1 MTKKS
6 VLTAVMN
13 GINVKKFL
21 FFVLNAD
28 VDIMG
33 ERTMTDKEEKK
44 DIVSIE
50 RQHLWKHFADGYES
64 LEHDIEDFFG
74 GKEEI
79 KKEGV
84 KKEFHTFKELM
95 VMGVDKIH
103 KEILLE
109 DAEIKA
115 LEKKRKAEET
125 TAEKVREKTDK
136 VKAKVDT
143 AKKSNFWD

>member
-1 MTKKS
+1 MVTS
-6 VLTAVMN
+6 GT
-13 GINVKKFL
+13 NVRIFPS
-21 FFVLNAD
+21 FVLNVD

-33 ERTMTDKEEKK
+33 RVTMNNKKEETT
-44 DIVSIE
+44 DIVAIE

-64 LEHDIEDFFG
+64 LERDIEDFFG
-74 GKEEI
+74 GKDEI
-79 KKEGV
+79 TKEGV

-109 DAEIKA
+109 DVEIKA

-125 TAEKVREKTDK
+125 ASDKVKEKTDE
-136 VKAKVDT
+136 VKEKVDKI
-143 AKKSNFWD
+143 KKSNFWD

>member
-1 MTKKS
+1 
-6 VLTAVMN
+6 MN
-13 GINVKKFL
+13 GISVKNFQ

-33 ERTMTDKEEKK
+33 GTKMNNTKKEEKK
-44 DIVSIE
+44 EMVSIE
-50 RQHLWKHFADGYES
+50 RQHLWKIFAENYDKIEK
-64 LEHDIEDFFG
+64 DIEDYFG
-74 GKEEI
+74 GKEAI

-84 KKEFHTFKELM
+84 NKEFHTFKELM

-115 LEKKRKAEET
+115 KEKKKKDEET
-125 TAEKVREKTDK
+125 TEEKIKEKTEKVKESVDK
-136 VKAKVDT
+136 I
-143 AKKSNFWD
+143 KKSNFWD